1 MTDSGGG
8 EWSNRLCPSW
18 TDDGYLL
25 IVGETEIIPS
35 WTKKSRQHYG
45 PDHVHN
51 TDYPYASTKG
61 KELFPE
67 LCIGRIIGNNAAK
80 LIKPIEASLQ
90 VWHNQAEF
98 YRNDHPKAN
107 AYALA
112 GGGKHKWIHW
122 SGIKKISEELD
133 DEFDVFKDRCY
144 EGALPMDNFLK
155 HSVDTDVIV
164 YFGHGY
170 DDGGGWSWGRDPDLT
185 TNTIDSYN
193 VDFGNTKPFVFALA
207 DLRYPITNLS
217 MSTRRRNLPKYQEDG
232 FQI

>member
-1 MTDSGGG
+1 
-8 EWSNRLCPSW
+8 
-18 TDDGYLL
+18 
-25 IVGETEIIPS
+25 
-35 WTKKSRQHYG
+35 
-45 PDHVHN
+45 
-51 TDYPYASTKG
+51 
-61 KELFPE
+61 
-67 LCIGRIIGNNAAK
+67 
-80 LIKPIEASLQ
+80 
-90 VWHNQAEF
+90 
-98 YRNDHPKAN
+98 
-107 AYALA
+107 
-112 GGGKHKWIHW
+112 
-122 SGIKKISEELD
+122 
-133 DEFDVFKDRCY
+133 
-144 EGALPMDNFLK
+144 MDNFLK